1 LTNKVNIDL
10 FIRTISRR
18 TVAPE
23 VRRSATMF
31 LFNRSVLA
39 VSLALVIA
47 GLPVL
52 VQYFGLA

>member
-1 LTNKVNIDL
+1 
-10 FIRTISRR
+10 
-18 TVAPE
+18 
-23 VRRSATMF
+23 MF